1 MARLT
6 IHGTRRKAWAEIHK
20 DYKNIIDG
28 VKHVLVMDEDGA
40 TVLMPYRAAK
50 ERNLI

>member
-6 IHGTRRKAWAEIHK
+6 IHGTRRKAWADIHK
-20 DYKNIIDG
+20 DYKSIIDG
-28 VKHVLVMDEDGA
+28 TEYVLTRDEEGA
-40 TVLMPYRAAK
+40 TVLMPYKTAK

>member
-6 IHGTRRKAWAEIHK
+6 IHGTRRKAWAEMHK
-20 DYKNIIDG
+20 DHKSTIDG
-28 VKHVLVMDEDGA
+28 VKYVLVMDEEGA
-40 TVLMPYRAAK
+40 TVLMPYKAAK

>member
-1 MARLT
+1 MTRLT

-20 DYKNIIDG
+20 DYKSIIDG
-28 VKHVLVMDEDGA
+28 VKYVLAMDENGA
-40 TVLMPYRAAK
+40 TVLMPYKAAK